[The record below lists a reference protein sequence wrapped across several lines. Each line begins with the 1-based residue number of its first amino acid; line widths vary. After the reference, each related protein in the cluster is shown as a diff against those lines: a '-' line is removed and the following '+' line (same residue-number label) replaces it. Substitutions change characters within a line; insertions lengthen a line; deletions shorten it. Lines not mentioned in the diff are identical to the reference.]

1 MIQFSSIAELVALA
15 DARKTSI
22 SHIILEWESQTSEC
36 STQFVREKMN
46 ERLIVMREAVRQG
59 LEEPAKSFSGLVGED
74 AQLLANSASFFG
86 PVAMKTAAFAMA
98 VSEVNASMGK
108 IVACPTAGSCGIV
121 PGALLAVAECCECND
136 DQLVN
141 ALLTSA
147 GIGEVIASNATVS
160 GAVGGCQAE
169 CGSAAAMAA
178 ASVVEMLGGT
188 PQQAAEAVA
197 LALKN
202 LLGLACDPVA
212 GLVEVPCV
220 KRNAFA
226 AVHSLVAAQMALVG
240 IKSAIPADEVVAAM
254 YRIGLQMP
262 CSLKETSTGGL
273 AVTPTAQAITERLK
287 EN

>member
-1 MIQFSSIAELVALA
+1 MIHFSSIAELVALA
-15 DARKTSI
+15 DARKTSLSQI
-22 SHIILEWESQTSEC
+22 VLEWESQASEC
-36 STQFVREKMN
+36 SAQFVKEKMN

-74 AQLLANSASFFG
+74 AQLLANSASFLG

-178 ASVVEMLGGT
+178 ASVAEMLGGT
-188 PQQAAEAVA
+188 PQQAAEAAA

-226 AVHSLVAAQMALVG
+226 AVHSLVAVQMALAG
-240 IKSAIPADEVVAAM
+240 IKSAIPADEVIAAM

-287 EN
+287 E